1 MDFGVIL
8 DAWEKQSA
16 KAAKEAKKIDS
27 QKPSS
32 KKKNADFIE
41 KKILQEKTEKNQKVI
56 QPVTTKNEK
65 QVNPMD
71 MWLRRYGVVDK
82 DKMFEELV
90 IEVKSVVKVN
100 KGGRQ
105 RRFSATVVVG
115 DRKGKVGLGTG
126 KANEVP
132 DAIKKAIQDANKHM
146 ITIPLIDGR
155 TVAHEAIGT
164 AGAARVIIKP
174 AAAGTGVIAGG
185 SVRAILELAGIR
197 DVVSKS
203 LGARTKLNMATAALN
218 ALKSIKTPEQVAA
231 LRGKTVEE
239 ILG

>member
-1 MDFGVIL
+1 MQKKTQNSK
-8 DAWEKQSA
+8 EK
-16 KAAKEAKKIDS
+16 
-27 QKPSS
+27 
-32 KKKNADFIE
+32 
-41 KKILQEKTEKNQKVI
+41 L
-56 QPVTTKNEK
+56 
-65 QVNPMD
+65 
-71 MWLRRYGVVDK
+71 Y
-82 DKMFEELV
+82 EELV
-90 IEVKSVVKVN
+90 IDVKSVVKVN

-105 RRFSATVVVG
+105 RRYSAIVVIG
-115 DRKGKVGLGTG
+115 DRKGKVGLGIG

-132 DAIKKAIQDANKHM
+132 DAIKKAIQDANKNI
-146 ITIPLIDGR
+146 ITIPLIEGR
-155 TVAHEAIGT
+155 TVAHEAIGN

-203 LGARTKLNMATAALN
+203 LGARTKLNMARAAIS
-218 ALKSIKTPEQVAA
+218 ALKSIKTPERVAE